1 MSSSLEGIDISGL
14 QLTEAWD
21 IGIDSVSEVASAGN
35 KIVYERDR
43 NYQDLLL
50 VGGDSWGSLKQSILN
65 QLKVI
70 ASVKGG
76 VYTLMYEGTSYQVRF
91 KTEDQPVIDSQ
102 TIGNPVVTTDETY
115 HNNIVLKLMEV

>member
-1 MSSSLEGIDISGL
+1 MSSSLGGIDISGL

-43 NYQDLLL
+43 SYTDMLLI
-50 VGGDSWGSLKQSILN
+50 GGDNWGSLKQGIIS

-102 TIGNPVVTTDETY
+102 TIGNPVVTTDATY
-115 HNNIVLKLMEV
+115 HNNIVLKLMGE